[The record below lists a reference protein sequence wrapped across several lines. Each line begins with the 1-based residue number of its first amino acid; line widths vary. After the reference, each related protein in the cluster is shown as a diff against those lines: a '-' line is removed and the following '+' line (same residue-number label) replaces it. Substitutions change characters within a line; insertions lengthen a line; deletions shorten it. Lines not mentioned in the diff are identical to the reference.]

1 MFPLEEV
8 VVKSILYKVIK
19 KEEQDKFKIED
30 FSFENFVKEQLK
42 KSDEEERN
50 VKEDSIKKKMEVERD
65 GGESVEKFSAGPVV
79 SEHEKQELL
88 KKAYEEGKE
97 KGYREGFE
105 KGMKEAEDKIK
116 SLIEEY
122 KKSLSSLNSLREKIY
137 EEAQSEMILIVK
149 EALKKIVAAEIKSSE
164 EFILNVIKETIK
176 NVVETK
182 KIVIKVS
189 PEDYR
194 YLTENRDKV
203 DSSLSGKEIELVED
217 PAITRGGCI
226 IQTDMGEIDST
237 VETKLEEVLNI
248 LEEKNE

>member
-1 MFPLEEV
+1 LFPSEEAA
-8 VVKSILYKVIK
+8 VKSILYKVIK
-19 KEEQDKFKIED
+19 KREQNKFKIEG
-30 FSFENFVKEQLK
+30 FSFESFVKEQMK
-42 KSDEEERN
+42 KSPEEEKIIEKEPIRKE
-50 VKEDSIKKKMEVERD
+50 VESKKED
-65 GGESVEKFSAGPVV
+65 EKVAEKIMPEAVV

-88 KKAYEEGKE
+88 KKAYEESRE

-105 KGMKEAEDKIK
+105 KGIKDADEKIK
-116 SLIEEY
+116 NLVEEY
-122 KKSLSSLNSLREKIY
+122 KKSLNSLNTLREKIY

-149 EALKKIVAAEIKSSE
+149 EALKKIVASEIKSSE
-164 EFILNVIKETIK
+164 EFILNVVKETVK

-194 YLTENRDKV
+194 YLSENREKL

>member
-1 MFPLEEV
+1 M
-8 VVKSILYKVIK
+8 KSILYKVIK

>member
-1 MFPLEEV
+1 LFPLEEV

>member
-1 MFPLEEV
+1 MFPSEEAA
-8 VVKSILYKVIK
+8 VKSILYKVIK
-19 KEEQDKFKIED
+19 KREQNKFKIEG
-30 FSFENFVKEQLK
+30 FSFESFVKEQMK
-42 KSDEEERN
+42 KSPEEEKIIEKEPIRKE
-50 VKEDSIKKKMEVERD
+50 VESKKED
-65 GGESVEKFSAGPVV
+65 EKVAEKIMPEAVV

-88 KKAYEEGKE
+88 KKAYEESRE

-105 KGMKEAEDKIK
+105 KGIKDADEKIK
-116 SLIEEY
+116 NLVEEY
-122 KKSLSSLNSLREKIY
+122 KKSLNSLNTLREKIY

-149 EALKKIVAAEIKSSE
+149 EALKKIVASEIKSSE
-164 EFILNVIKETIK
+164 EFILNVVKETVK

-194 YLTENRDKV
+194 YLSENREKL

>member
-1 MFPLEEV
+1 M
-8 VVKSILYKVIK
+8 KSILYKVIK
-19 KEEQDKFKIED
+19 KREQNKFKIEG
-30 FSFENFVKEQLK
+30 FSFESFVKEQMK
-42 KSDEEERN
+42 KSPEEEKIIEKEPIRKE
-50 VKEDSIKKKMEVERD
+50 VESKKED
-65 GGESVEKFSAGPVV
+65 EKVAEKIMPEAVV

-88 KKAYEEGKE
+88 KKAYEESRE

-105 KGMKEAEDKIK
+105 KGIKDADEKIK
-116 SLIEEY
+116 NLVEEY
-122 KKSLSSLNSLREKIY
+122 KKSLNSLNTLREKIY

-149 EALKKIVAAEIKSSE
+149 EALKKIVASEIKSSE
-164 EFILNVIKETIK
+164 EFILNVVKETVK

-194 YLTENRDKV
+194 YLSENREKL